1 MSVSVRPPAYQVL
14 ADSLR
19 EQITSGHLR
28 AGDRLPTEP
37 QLCASTGVSRSTVRE
52 ALRLLASQNLIVT
65 TRGVTGGSFVAHP
78 SPAHLSDVLSMG
90 VGLLLASNEVSAQEL
105 MQAREMIEVPA
116 AGLAAVNHTA
126 EHLTAL
132 RAGLFDPVN
141 DSVEVM
147 VAEHRVFHLALAEAT
162 GNPLCEL
169 ISRPL
174 YPAIDAGRRAA
185 ALERQFWV
193 RLDAE
198 HRDIIAAIAS
208 RNATAAEAAARR
220 HLAHLRAALD
230 QVENALAL
238 TDPSVSVRT
247 VAL

>member
-1 MSVSVRPPAYQVL
+1 VSVSVRPPAYQVL
-14 ADSLR
+14 ADTLR

-28 AGDRLPTEP
+28 PGDRLPTEP

-65 TRGVTGGSFVAHP
+65 TRGVTGGSFVARP
-78 SPAHLSDVLSMG
+78 SAAHLSDVLSTG
-90 VGLLLASNEVSAQEL
+90 VGLLLASNQVSPQDL
-105 MQAREMIEVPA
+105 MQAREMIEVSA
-116 AGLAAVNHTA
+116 AALAAANHTPD
-126 EHLTAL
+126 HLVAL
-132 RAGLFDPVN
+132 RDGLFDPLN
-141 DSVEVM
+141 DTVEVM
-147 VAEHRVFHLALAEAT
+147 VAEHRVFHLALAKAT

-174 YPAIDAGRRAA
+174 YPALDAGRRAA
-185 ALERQFWV
+185 AMPRQFWV

-208 RNATAAEAAARR
+208 RNPAAAEASARR

-230 QVENALAL
+230 EVDSVLAVEATVSA
-238 TDPSVSVRT
+238 PSV
-247 VAL
+247 AL